1 MDSFTDPLALATSI
15 AWLAGGFVSGMC
27 AIGAAM
33 VAVPAMA
40 FLLPMHDCVLVSC
53 LTLPFMNLAT
63 SAIHLRWCRWRALLP
78 MLAGCLPG
86 SLAGF
91 WLLRALPEQTLRL
104 AVGLALL
111 AFPFW
116 NRAKPGQARGESVP
130 AALAAGFASGMLRT
144 SCSFGGPPAAAYGV
158 YAGWPP
164 REYLGTLGAYLLG
177 TGAVAWAFQGGGGM
191 YSPAVLRLAC
201 HSVPA
206 AVAGVLLAW
215 PLAARISA
223 QAMRRWT
230 SAAIACGGLACVWKA
245 FG

>member
-1 MDSFTDPLALATSI
+1 MDTIALAAVL

-33 VAVPAMA
+33 IAVPAMA
-40 FLLPMHDCVLVSC
+40 FFLPMHDCVLVSC
-53 LTLPFMNLAT
+53 ITLPFMNLAT
-63 SAIHLRWCRWRALLP
+63 SVLHLRWCRWRALLP
-78 MLAGCLPG
+78 MIAGCVPG

-91 WLLRALPEQTLRL
+91 WILRAVPEPALRM

-116 NRAKPGQARGESVP
+116 NRTKPRQARGESAA
-130 AALAAGFASGMLRT
+130 AALAAGFGSGLLRT

-164 REYLGTLGAYLLG
+164 REYLGTIGAFLLAAG
-177 TGAVAWAFQGGGGM
+177 LVAWAFQGGGGL
-191 YSPAVLRLAC
+191 YTERVLRLAC
-201 HSVPA
+201 HAVPA
-206 AVAGVLLAW
+206 AVAGVVLAC

-245 FG
+245 LA